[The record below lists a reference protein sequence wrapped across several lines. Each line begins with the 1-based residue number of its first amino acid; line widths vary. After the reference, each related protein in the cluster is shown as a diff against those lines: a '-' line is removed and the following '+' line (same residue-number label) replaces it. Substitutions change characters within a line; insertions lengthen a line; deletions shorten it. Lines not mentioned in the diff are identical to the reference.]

1 MAIVKEVRLTQAD
14 IKKASVTTPVTMQGL
29 SRLVIWGTF
38 AVTAM
43 LIAMLASR
51 GMVGSQR
58 AAVAIST
65 INQGIKP
72 NEGVK
77 PAAAAE
83 PARPAPAAQAEFRQL
98 SDTVADLAA
107 SDKQIKRRLDA
118 VEQSITDVTGSI
130 AKQIE
135 AAKRPATVAPTLA
148 PWPDGPTIPATP
160 AAIAAVVAPALPL
173 PMEYGVDIGSALS
186 IQALRARW
194 AGIHSAHRNLLQ
206 GLVPTVTLRET
217 QRTNNPELRLVLG
230 PLQSADAATRLCASL
245 SAYRL
250 ACEPTIFAGQH
261 LTLE

>member
-1 MAIVKEVRLTQAD
+1 MALANEVRLTQAD
-14 IKKASVTTPVTMQGL
+14 IKRASVTTPVTMQGL

-43 LIAMLASR
+43 LIALLASR
-51 GMVGSQR
+51 GVVGTQR
-58 AAVAIST
+58 TAVALAT

-72 NEGVK
+72 NEDAK
-77 PAAAAE
+77 PAPAAE
-83 PARPAPAAQAEFRQL
+83 PARPAPAMPAELRQL
-98 SDTVADLAA
+98 TNTVADLAA
-107 SDKQIKRRLDA
+107 SDKQIKQRLDA
-118 VEQSITDVTGSI
+118 VEQNMTDITGSI

-135 AAKRPATVAPTLA
+135 AVKGSPTLA
-148 PWPDGPTIPATP
+148 PWPNGPTVPATP
-160 AAIAAVVAPALPL
+160 AAVAEIIAPALPL

-194 AGIHSAHRNLLQ
+194 AGIHSAHRDLLQ

-230 PLQSADAATRLCASL
+230 PLQSADSASRLCASL
-245 SAYRL
+245 LAYRL
-250 ACEPTIFAGQH
+250 SCEPTIFAGQH